1 MKRSFEQPNLAH
13 LTNLRA
19 RVGQIYPCFGL
30 CLLACF
36 LAACAQATPATP
48 GALYRAETVV
58 LPTGAPT
65 AKPTPVNTRVIP
77 ITELTPGP
85 TPTLTPL
92 PDEVRALV
100 VGALDGD
107 TISVVLEGDPPGR
120 TYTVRYLG
128 IDAPPN
134 TPSVPW
140 GVVAFEVNEKLTN
153 RKVVRLERD
162 QSDTDDEGNLLRYVY
177 LGEELLSITLAE
189 QGLARAAVNEPDT
202 RFRAEILDAE
212 QRARAG
218 NRGLWSNRPPTPTPH
233 LVTSPTTAITV
244 TTPLTVTTVPLETTV
259 PETGSTAEPV
269 VTTVV
274 TPAGPV
280 SPTTEPEATATVEP
294 ADEPSPTP
302 ATLEPTSES
311 TPGSGSEGEGLSGP
325 Q

>member
-1 MKRSFEQPNLAH
+1 MKRSFEQPNFVHPASLWA
-13 LTNLRA
+13 RA
-19 RVGQIYPCFGL
+19 GKIYSGFVL
-30 CLLACF
+30 CLLAC
-36 LAACAQATPATP
+36 LLTACAQATPATP

-65 AKPTPVNTRVIP
+65 TKPTPVSTRVIP

-107 TISVVLEGDPPGR
+107 TISVVMEGDPPGQ

-140 GVVAFEVNEKLTN
+140 GIVAFEVNEKLTN

-177 LGEELLSITLAE
+177 LGDELLSITLAE
-189 QGLARAAVNEPDT
+189 QGLARVSVTEPDT
-202 RFRAEILDAE
+202 RFRAEILEAE
-212 QRARAG
+212 GRARAG
-218 NRGLWSNRPPTPTPH
+218 NLGLWSNRPPTPTPRPE
-233 LVTSPTTAITV
+233 TSPTAALTATTSVTV
-244 TTPLTVTTVPLETTV
+244 TTLPLETTE
-259 PETGSTAEPV
+259 PETGSTAAPAE
-269 VTTVV
+269 TTVV
-274 TPAGPV
+274 TPAGPA
-280 SPTTEPEATATVEP
+280 SPTTEPEETATVEP
-294 ADEPSPTP
+294 TTETP
-302 ATLEPTSES
+302 AATSEPTGES
-311 TPGSGSEGEGLSGP
+311 TPGSESEGEELQGP